1 MSIMQWKEMNGAW
14 SPGWLEWMLSDNPV
28 IFLLFFEASL
38 PKSSNILSIVQALIL
53 SSVPQPIKLI
63 LIVKLIGTLLL
74 C

>member
-1 MSIMQWKEMNGAW
+1 MSIMQWKEMNGAR
-14 SPGWLEWMLSDNPV
+14 SPGWLEWMLSDPV